1 MRMQTTL
8 RNKILAAAVV
18 VLVIVLI
25 IVLSGTRPDKREE
38 VDLTAEI
45 AEGVAWL
52 KRQEARDP
60 SEVDAQIKAM
70 RQAEWEAMLLSQRD
84 DWVAQLENGEINVWS
99 LFEDAVILGDSR
111 VVGYEFYDFLP
122 TERVMAEGGA
132 TIRNVEA
139 LVPELQTLNP
149 AQVFL
154 CYGLNDIS
162 IGYWSTAEEY
172 VTELDQVIQ
181 LLQAALPDATI
192 CVSSTLIARDP
203 AFQKASAWRRIPE
216 WNIAIAQMCEEKGY
230 PYADN
235 TQLCE
240 DYAEL
245 WETDGIH
252 VQRTLYQHWAKN
264 LMIEVYDYALGKL
277 EAPTD

>member
-1 MRMQTTL
+1 MQKTL
-8 RNKILAAAVV
+8 RNRALAVAAVV
-18 VLVIVLI
+18 LVFVLI
-25 IVLSGTRPDKREE
+25 VVLSGIRADKQNE
-38 VDLTAEI
+38 VDRTAEI
-45 AEGVAWL
+45 AEGMAWL
-52 KRQEARDP
+52 KRQESKDP
-60 SEVDAQIKAM
+60 ANVEAQIKAIQ
-70 RQAEWEAMLLSQRD
+70 RAEWEAMLLSQREE
-84 DWVAQLENGEINVWS
+84 WVTQLQNGEINVWS

-111 VVGYEFYDFLP
+111 VVGYEFYDYLP
-122 TERVMAEGGA
+122 DERVMAEGGA

-139 LVPELQTLNP
+139 LLPELQALNP
-149 AQVFL
+149 AQIFL

-172 VTELDQVIQ
+172 ITELDQMIHM
-181 LLQAALPDATI
+181 LQDALPETTV

-240 DYAEL
+240 DYAEM

-252 VQRTLYQHWAKN
+252 VQRGLYQHWAKN
-264 LMIEVYDYALGKL
+264 LMIEVYDYELGKL
-277 EAPTD
+277 EALAD